1 MLYRLKTTP
10 LQRLAKLILQRWA
23 LLIGLLLPA
32 VTAHAQTPTTAALRC
47 PPPLAAAADDSR
59 PQDRGLLWRLEK
71 DGRSAYLYG
80 TVHLGRPHWQS
91 PGPRLLQAL
100 QASDT
105 VALEIDAE
113 DPATREALQRL
124 SLAPANS
131 QPPLDLQARLRRHA
145 ELACLPANALA
156 ALHPLLQAMTLSLL
170 QARWDGL
177 DASLAQEA
185 LLSRWART
193 QGRPIVALETASDQL
208 ALLLPA
214 EPALQLQMTRQ
225 MLDQLEQDGSR
236 AALLRLVAAWERGDL
251 QELQTYEDWCACID
265 SEADRSYLRRLNDGR
280 NPALAARIEALH
292 ASGARLFVAVGALH
306 MTGPM
311 ALPLLL
317 AERGFRVE
325 RITWQP

>member
-1 MLYRLKTTP
+1 MLLRWT
-10 LQRLAKLILQRWA
+10 LIA
-23 LLIGLLLPA
+23 GLLLPVIA
-32 VTAHAQTPTTAALRC
+32 ARAQSADTSAPRC
-47 PPPLAAAADDSR
+47 PPPLAASTE
-59 PQDRGLLWRLEK
+59 PGQPKDRGLLWRLEK

-80 TVHLGRPHWQS
+80 TLHLGRPHWQS
-91 PGPRLLQAL
+91 PGPQLLQAL

-105 VALEIDAE
+105 VALELDAE

-124 SLAPANS
+124 SLAPAGKRLP
-131 QPPLDLQARLRRHA
+131 QDLQARLRHHTER
-145 ELACLPANALA
+145 ACLPAHALA

-177 DASLAQEA
+177 DASFAQEA
-185 LLSRWART
+185 LLSRWARA
-193 QGRPIVALETASDQL
+193 QGRPVVALETASEQL

-225 MLDQLEQDGSR
+225 LLDQLEQDISR
-236 AALLRLVAAWERGDL
+236 ATLLRLVAAWERGDL
-251 QELQTYEDWCACID
+251 QALQTYEDWCDCIA
-265 SEADRSYLRRLNDGR
+265 SEADRAYLRRLNDGR

-292 ASGARLFVAVGALH
+292 ARGTRLFAAVGALH

-311 ALPLLL
+311 ALPRLL

-325 RITWQP
+325 RIEAQP

>member
-1 MLYRLKTTP
+1 MLLRWTL
-10 LQRLAKLILQRWA
+10 LA
-23 LLIGLLLPA
+23 GLLLPA
-32 VTAHAQTPTTAALRC
+32 IAARAQPAAASAPRC
-47 PPPLAAAADDSR
+47 PPPLAASVDDSR

-80 TVHLGRPHWQS
+80 TVHLGRPQWQS

-105 VALEIDAE
+105 VALELDAE

-124 SLAPANS
+124 SLTPAGKRL
-131 QPPLDLQARLRRHA
+131 PLDLQARLRQHTER
-145 ELACLPANALA
+145 ACLPANALA

-170 QARWDGL
+170 QARWGGL
-177 DASLAQEA
+177 DASLAQET
-185 LLSRWART
+185 LLSRWARA
-193 QGRPIVALETASDQL
+193 QGRPVVALETAADQL

-214 EPALQLQMTRQ
+214 DPALQLQMTRQ
-225 MLDQLEQDGSR
+225 MLDQLEQDISR
-236 AALLRLVAAWERGDL
+236 AALLRLVEAWERGDL
-251 QELQTYEDWCACID
+251 PTLQTYEAWCDCIA
-265 SEADRSYLRRLNDGR
+265 SEADRAYLRRLNDGR

-292 ASGARLFVAVGALH
+292 ASGVRLFAAVGALH

-311 ALPLLL
+311 ALPRLL

-325 RITWQP
+325 RVTWEP